1 MAIRLFRSARG
12 NPDKLGPEPKNII
25 VCLDGTWNTPGC
37 DADGVDESTNVYRI
51 SRALHLPRHRQVALY
66 VKGIGNAD
74 ENNWLGKQMGGISGA
89 GWLTQLHRAYALL
102 VETYRKGDRI
112 FLFGF
117 SRGAAVAR
125 MLALYLQENG
135 VADSFRTGRRAIG
148 PTSKRHKSKFFVE
161 LGRNRVPVK
170 IELLGLWDTV
180 GSFGLP
186 RSIGFLKFQ
195 RWNLFQNLALAKN
208 VRRAVHLVAIDE
220 ARATFHP
227 TLLEPGS
234 RVTELWMPGMHSDVG
249 GGGARRIANIALRNM
264 LERAEECGLR
274 VAARFKKLSCD
285 PLAPLSRAEGGRLHG
300 RELRTIPARAWFHG
314 STAQRYDGLSSWRP
328 VNLPEGWRTRVMRV
342 PKCEG
347 ARG

>member
-1 MAIRLFRSARG
+1 MAGGMAIRLFRSVRG
-12 NPDKLGPEPKNII
+12 RPSEPDPHPKSII
-25 VCLDGTWNTPGC
+25 VCLDGTWNKPGC
-37 DADGVDESTNVYRI
+37 DANGVDESTNVYRI
-51 SRALHLPRHRQVALY
+51 SQALNIPGHRQVALY

-74 ENNWLGKQMGGISGA
+74 ENNWLGKQLGGISGL
-89 GWLTQLHRAYALL
+89 GWLTQLHRAYAQL
-102 VETYRKGDRI
+102 VETYRCGDRI
-112 FLFGF
+112 FIFGF

-135 VADSFRTGRRAIG
+135 VADSFRTGRRTIG
-148 PTSKRHKSKFFVE
+148 PPSKRRKSRFFVE

-186 RSIGFLKFQ
+186 RNIGFLKFQ
-195 RWNLFQNLALAKN
+195 RWNLFKKLSLAKN

-249 GGGARRIANIALRNM
+249 GGGTPRISNIALRYM
-264 LERAEECGLR
+264 LERAEKCGLH
-274 VAARFKKLSCD
+274 VAARFRKLSCD

-300 RELRTIPARAWFHG
+300 QEHRSIPARAWFHE
-314 STAQRYDGLSSWRP
+314 STAQRYDGLSSWHP
-328 VNLPEGWRTRVMRV
+328 ANLPEDWRKRVVFERL
-342 PKCEG
+342 
-347 ARG
+347 